1 MGNISKKDLEKLKYY
16 IQERERLER
25 EITKYSD
32 SISDGYSSITYGEIR
47 SHYSNS
53 DAIYDLIIHNDKL
66 KKQIIKRQKKLTV
79 IIYKLM
85 QIINK
90 IKDPELKSIVE
101 LRSIYGKTWEQI
113 GEEVHMD
120 SSYAR
125 RKYIKFIEN

>member
-25 EITKYSD
+25 EITKFSD

-47 SHYSNS
+47 SHYSN
-53 DAIYDLIIHNDKL
+53 AIKNPYAHKL

-113 GEEVHMD
+113 GEEVHMAG
-120 SSYAR
+120 SYVR
-125 RKYIKFIEN
+125 RKYYKFTEE

>member
-1 MGNISKKDLEKLKYY
+1 MGTISKKDLEKLKYY
-16 IQERERLER
+16 IQERERFEK
-25 EITKYSD
+25 EIAKYSD

-47 SHYSNS
+47 SHHSNP

-113 GEEVHMD
+113 GEEVHMEQ
-120 SSYAR
+120 STARKKYA
-125 RKYIKFIEN
+125 KFIDN

>member
-1 MGNISKKDLEKLKYY
+1 MENISKKDLEKLKYY

-47 SHYSNS
+47 SHYSNP

-85 QIINK
+85 RIINK
-90 IKDPELKSIVE
+90 INDPELKSIVE

-120 SSYAR
+120 SSWVR
-125 RKYIKFIEN
+125 KKYIKFIEE